1 MHSVENNNLQ
11 MSTNTETKVIIK
23 EEIDIKDDSNEKN
36 TDGSI
41 KDGAN
46 ITLGYNTEKNT
57 KRVRRIPKRFIESQ
71 IEIKPKKK
79 TQKKI
84 IKSKNN
90 NCIKTLNKNPL
101 PIGNLIEIH
110 AENIKKLGK

>member
-23 EEIDIKDDSNEKN
+23 EEIDIKDDS
-36 TDGSI
+36 
-41 KDGAN
+41 
-46 ITLGYNTEKNT
+46 TERNT

-84 IKSKNN
+84 IKGKNN